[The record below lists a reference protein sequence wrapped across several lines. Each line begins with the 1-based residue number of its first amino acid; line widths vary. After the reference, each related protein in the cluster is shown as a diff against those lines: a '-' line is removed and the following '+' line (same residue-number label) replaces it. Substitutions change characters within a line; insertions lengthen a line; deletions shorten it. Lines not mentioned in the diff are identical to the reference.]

1 MIHISAL
8 HGNLI
13 LAAIG
18 RIAVQHPNELA
29 IGSMSY
35 GQLASNV
42 LSSASNLLSAS
53 LTDGMLGGYDL
64 EEVTVIMPGLA
75 IDAKVVGLLA
85 TWAAGGVGT
94 SSEHPWRT
102 DGPDLPL
109 VFYDPS
115 TSSGGQAHQP
125 YRLADLELH
134 DARPR
139 RKDDETVYVDNSQVA
154 SWLAELELTDLER
167 KAYIVDNST
176 QGVSALFCFPHRSP
190 CSDKPKAANLTN
202 VERSFG
208 SNTGRYPRSSGPRQG
223 RAHDP
228 DSPSSRL
235 PDLWHHQQ
243 GPVNRTIKATTQ
255 RPGTLRAGSSIT
267 ATACRNSMRIRCDAT
282 WSLVFHLFHTPRI
295 VIISSVQP
303 PSRSNASRN
312 LRPLRPMHCAFP
324 HPSGCP
330 VPI

>member
-53 LTDGMLGGYDL
+53 LPEGMLGGYDL
-64 EEVTVIMPGLA
+64 EEETVTMPGLA
-75 IDAKVVGLLA
+75 LDAKVVGLLA

-94 SSEHPWRT
+94 SNDNLGRT

-115 TSSGGQAHQP
+115 TSSGGEAHQP
-125 YRLADLELH
+125 YRLAELELH
-134 DARPR
+134 DVRPR
-139 RKDDETVYVDNSQVA
+139 REGDQAAYVDNSQVA

-167 KAYIVDNST
+167 KAYILDGPT
-176 QGVSALFCFPHRSP
+176 QDVSVL
-190 CSDKPKAANLTN
+190 
-202 VERSFG
+202 
-208 SNTGRYPRSSGPRQG
+208 SS
-223 RAHDP
+223 
-228 DSPSSRL
+228 
-235 PDLWHHQQ
+235 
-243 GPVNRTIKATTQ
+243 
-255 RPGTLRAGSSIT
+255 
-267 ATACRNSMRIRCDAT
+267 
-282 WSLVFHLFHTPRI
+282 
-295 VIISSVQP
+295 
-303 PSRSNASRN
+303 
-312 LRPLRPMHCAFP
+312 
-324 HPSGCP
+324 
-330 VPI
+330 

>member
-18 RIAVQHPNELA
+18 RIAFRYPNELA

-64 EEVTVIMPGLA
+64 EEETVTMPGLA
-75 IDAKVVGLLA
+75 LDAKVVGLLA

-94 SSEHPWRT
+94 SNDNLGRT

-115 TSSGGQAHQP
+115 TSSGGEAHQP
-125 YRLADLELH
+125 YRLAELELH
-134 DARPR
+134 DVRPR
-139 RKDDETVYVDNSQVA
+139 REGDETVYVDNSKVA

-167 KAYIVDNST
+167 KAYIVDGPT
-176 QGVSALFCFPHRSP
+176 QDVSVL
-190 CSDKPKAANLTN
+190 
-202 VERSFG
+202 
-208 SNTGRYPRSSGPRQG
+208 SS
-223 RAHDP
+223 
-228 DSPSSRL
+228 L
-235 PDLWHHQQ
+235 P
-243 GPVNRTIKATTQ
+243 VA
-255 RPGTLRAGSSIT
+255 
-267 ATACRNSMRIRCDAT
+267 
-282 WSLVFHLFHTPRI
+282 
-295 VIISSVQP
+295 
-303 PSRSNASRN
+303 
-312 LRPLRPMHCAFP
+312 PLAFF
-324 HPSGCP
+324 
-330 VPI
+330 